1 MKLLIVGSRSI
12 TDFDLTPHI
21 PADGDTVISG
31 GAGGVDCL
39 AEEYADHHRL
49 TKFIVRPRY
58 DLYGRGAPLRRNQQM
73 VDMADAVLIIWD
85 GCSKGTAFTLNYAK
99 KLDKP
104 VTLIQ
109 TNV

>member
-1 MKLLIVGSRSI
+1 
-12 TDFDLTPHI
+12 
-21 PADGDTVISG
+21 
-31 GAGGVDCL
+31 
-39 AEEYADHHRL
+39 
-49 TKFIVRPRY
+49 
-58 DLYGRGAPLRRNQQM
+58 M

-85 GCSKGTAFTLNYAK
+85 GCSKGTAFTMNYAK